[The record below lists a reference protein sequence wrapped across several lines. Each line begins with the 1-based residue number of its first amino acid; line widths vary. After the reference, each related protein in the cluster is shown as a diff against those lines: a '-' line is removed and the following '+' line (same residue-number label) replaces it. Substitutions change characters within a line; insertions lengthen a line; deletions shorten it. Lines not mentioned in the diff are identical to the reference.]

1 MRIFDF
7 SSCPFS
13 DRNGTYGGNSGDKE
27 GVLIEGEPWIIKYP
41 KKGSRLNNVVDLLK
55 LDNDDL
61 RKAIKR
67 VVPLIQNKMVD
78 ICNMI
83 NLIPEKVG
91 EFSVISKERKQL
103 YQKEMQVR
111 LDELL
116 LPEFSKLISK
126 EK

>member
-1 MRIFDF
+1 
-7 SSCPFS
+7 
-13 DRNGTYGGNSGDKE
+13 
-27 GVLIEGEPWIIKYP
+27 
-41 KKGSRLNNVVDLLK
+41 
-55 LDNDDL
+55 
-61 RKAIKR
+61 
-67 VVPLIQNKMVD
+67 
-78 ICNMI
+78 MI